1 MKKLIA
7 LLLSAIMLMGILPS
21 AMAANETATSAAP
34 GAIKVL
40 TIGEDFSRASMT
52 NYLHEVLSAEGYTD
66 ITLGHMYATTHF
78 TLGGYVRDYKNNKGP
93 DDPTIY
99 TLELNRV
106 GYWDII
112 YRYTLPMV
120 LEEADWDYVILQT
133 NPIQSTNADEFAKD
147 VVDMSAIVKEFLPD
161 AKIGVHMNWAFQKGY
176 ENSSSD
182 YKYRYKFGYFYSDI
196 QQSPTGTIAKWVDEA
211 KKAEQND
218 RDQFKAQFNANPNTM
233 FEAIAKAAQQ
243 VAKKVD
249 FVVPAGTAL
258 MNAETSFLGDLRA
271 DEGEPVVDGANLN
284 ETGKLVTSYA
294 FYSALTGKKVD
305 EVKHYRD
312 FLFDLSSAER
322 KAIVEAVNNAIANP
336 YKITP
341 TSAYKTEPTQYKVTV
356 NGRTEKHLPG
366 DIMTIETKALR
377 GADRIFLNWSAVK
390 GNVTFANPKSLTTT
404 FTVPAQDVE
413 VKAVYSAAEDAGQ
426 LMVGFGRGDTS
437 PLVGMNLDGYFDF
450 KNRPATGPETPEDLL
465 YANAVAVSDGENTH
479 ILISIDHVLTDTTW
493 LNRLRERVEKELGHP
508 AQNITV
514 SATHTHASPSYG
526 ENQPIYRQGTQH
538 TSSNTPEYFKVW
550 MDGMTKACKDALAD
564 LKPVSETKVNSISV
578 PGMNWQRHWRY
589 TGGIMSGVN
598 VQPAVS
604 GGRYKG
610 VTRDADQELQII
622 RFVRDNAKD
631 VVLINW
637 QGHNHLRG
645 SGKENE
651 EQKEIYYTYT
661 ADVAGSLYRYL
672 EKMDNDAHVIVFFG
686 ASANLHLVFTGDYAL
701 QWRWTFLSKD
711 HKTYGAKL
719 GDYVLDAMKNMT
731 VVETGKVQNLSQ
743 IHKGIYNRDGYVT
756 RDVEQEV
763 ITIGDSIAFATASYE
778 MVDSS
783 GMDVKNA
790 SPFDT
795 TFILSNTGTNH
806 YMGTWQIGHYTLLG
820 PYEAYEAQSRSLH
833 FILGT
838 AEDLVDGL
846 IALLNILYKK

>member
-1 MKKLIA
+1 MKKKLIA
-7 LLLSAIMLMGILPS
+7 SLLTLAMLLGIVPTAL
-21 AMAANETATSAAP
+21 AASETTASAAP
-34 GAIKVL
+34 EAIKVL
-40 TIGEDFSRASMT
+40 AIGEDFSRASMT

-66 ITLGHMYATTHF
+66 ITLGHMYASSHY
-78 TLGGYVRDYKNNKGP
+78 TLGEYVKDYENKKGP

-112 YRYTLPMV
+112 YRYTLDMT
-120 LEEADWDYVILQT
+120 LEEADWDYVVLQT
-133 NPIQSTNADEFAKD
+133 NPHASTNADQFVKD
-147 VVDMSAIVKEFLPD
+147 VEAMTAIVKAKLPN

-182 YKYRYKFGYFYSDI
+182 FRYQYKFGWYYS
-196 QQSPTGTIAKWVDEA
+196 QEKTGTIGTWVAAAKA
-211 KKAEQND
+211 NEQKD
-218 RDQFKAQFNANPNTM
+218 RDQFKAQFNADPNAM

-284 ETGKLVTSYA
+284 ETGKLVTSYLW
-294 FYSALTGKKVD
+294 YSAITGNKVD
-305 EVKHYRD
+305 SVKHYRD

-322 KAIVEAVNNAIANP
+322 KAIVEAVNNAIKNP

-341 TSAYKTEPTQYKVTV
+341 ASAYKTEPTQYNVTV
-356 NGRTEKHLPG
+356 NGHTEQCMPG
-366 DIMTIETKALR
+366 DVMSITAQAMR
-377 GADRIFLNWSAVK
+377 GADRMFLNWSVEKGGVK
-390 GNVTFANPKSLTTT
+390 LGDAKSLTTT

-413 VKAVYSAAEDAGQ
+413 IKAVYTAAEEAGQ
-426 LMVGFGRGDTS
+426 LMVGFGRGDIT
-437 PLVGMNLDGYFDF
+437 PFEGINLDGYYDYN
-450 KNRPATGPETPEDLL
+450 NRPTRGPRTPEDLL
-465 YANAVAVSDGENTH
+465 QGNAVAISDGETTH
-479 ILISIDHVLTDTTW
+479 ILISQDQTVTDTTW
-493 LNRLRERVEKELGHP
+493 LNWLRERVEKELGHP
-508 AQNITV
+508 AQNITI
-514 SATHTHASPSYG
+514 SATHSHAAPSYG
-526 ENQPIYRQGTQH
+526 EKQPIFRQAVQH
-538 TSSNTPEYFKVW
+538 TKDNTPGYYKLW

-564 LKPVSETKVNSISV
+564 LKPVAETKVDSISV

-589 TGGIMSGVN
+589 TGGVMSGVN
-598 VQPAVS
+598 VQPAPT

-610 VTRDADQELQII
+610 VTRDADQELQMI

-631 VVLINW
+631 ILLVNW
-637 QGHNHLRG
+637 QGHNHILSNNTG
-645 SGKENE
+645 TEADKD
-651 EQKEIYYTYT
+651 IYYRSS
-661 ADVAGSLYRYL
+661 ADVAGALYRYL
-672 EKMDNDAHVIVFFG
+672 EKMDDDCYAIVFFG
-686 ASANLHLVFTGDYAL
+686 ASANLHLVFAGDYAL
-701 QWRWTFLSKD
+701 QWRWTFLSRD
-711 HKTYGAKL
+711 PEIYAAKL
-719 GDYVLDAMKNMT
+719 GDYILANMDSMT
-731 VVETGKVQNLSQ
+731 TVETGKVQNLSQ

-795 TFILSNTGTNH
+795 TFILANTGTNH

-820 PYEAYEAQSRSLH
+820 PHEAYEVRSASLH

>member
-1 MKKLIA
+1 MKKKLIA
-7 LLLSAIMLMGILPS
+7 SLLTLAMLLGIVPTAL
-21 AMAANETATSAAP
+21 AANETTASAAP
-34 GAIKVL
+34 KPIRVL
-40 TIGEDFSRASMT
+40 AIGEDFSRASMT
-52 NYLHEVLSAEGYTD
+52 NYLQEVLVSEGYD
-66 ITLGHMYATTHF
+66 EIVLGHFYGSSHHTLGE
-78 TLGGYVRDYKNNKGP
+78 YVKNHKNGKGP
-93 DDPTIY
+93 DAEPIY
-99 TLELNRV
+99 ALELNRV
-106 GYWDII
+106 GYWDYI
-112 YRYTLPMV
+112 YRYTLEMA
-120 LEEADWDYVILQT
+120 LKEDAWDYVILQT
-133 NPIQSTNADEFAKD
+133 SPIQSTNADQFLSD
-147 VVDMSAIVKEFLPD
+147 VDEMTAIVKSYLPN
-161 AKIGVHMNWAFQKGY
+161 AKIGWHVNWAFQKGY

-182 YKYRYKFGYFYSDI
+182 YKYMAKFGYVNVSKTD
-196 QQSPTGTIAKWVDEA
+196 TLGTWIATA
-211 KKAEQND
+211 KANEQED
-218 RDQFKAQFNANPNTM
+218 RDQFKAQFNADPNAM
-233 FEAIAKAAQQ
+233 FEAVAKAAQQ

-271 DEGEPVVDGANLN
+271 DEGEPVVDGGNIN
-284 ETGKLVTSYA
+284 ETGKLVTAYA
-294 FYSALTGKKVD
+294 WYSALTGNKVND
-305 EVKHYRD
+305 VKHYRD

-322 KAIVEAVNNAIANP
+322 KAIAEAVNNAIKNP
-336 YKITP
+336 YKITSA
-341 TSAYKTEPTQYKVTV
+341 SAYKTEPTQYNVTV
-356 NGRTEKHLPG
+356 NGRTEKRLPG
-366 DIMTIETKALR
+366 DVMTIETQALR
-377 GADRIFLNWSAVK
+377 GGDRMFLNWSAVK

-426 LMVGFGRGDTS
+426 LMVGFGRGDTT
-437 PLVGMNLDGYFDF
+437 PYPGINLDGYWDYN
-450 KNRPATGPETPEDLL
+450 NRPTTGPQTEEDLL

-514 SATHTHASPSYG
+514 SATHTHAAPSYG
-526 ENQPIYRQGTQH
+526 ENQPIYRGATQH

-610 VTRDADQELQII
+610 VTRDADNELQVI

-631 VVLINW
+631 VVLVNW

-645 SGKENE
+645 NDQSTKEL
-651 EQKEIYYTYT
+651 KELYYTST
-661 ADVAGSLYRYL
+661 ADAGGALYRYL
-672 EKMDNDAHVIVFFG
+672 EKMDDDCYAIVFFG
-686 ASANLHLVFTGDYAL
+686 ASANLHLQFASDWAL
-701 QWRWTFLSKD
+701 QWRWTYLSGD
-711 HKTYGAKL
+711 PYTYGEKL

-820 PYEAYEAQSRSLH
+820 PYQAYEAQSRSLH